1 MIKKESKR
9 ERGRERHGKAKK
21 GGRGRRERATE
32 RERRRREEVEK
43 GDPLAKMQ
51 GRARERDPWIR
62 MHKVLA
68 EDTSVFPR
76 NYVVRF
82 TAHCN
87 FIPREDIASVCWTLG
102 TLAFTCIYPHKDIR
116 KEINNYK

>member
-1 MIKKESKR
+1 MGKQIKEEEGEESEQQK
-9 ERGRERHGKAKK
+9 GRK
-21 GGRGRRERATE
+21 GGGKRLR
-32 RERRRREEVEK
+32 K
-43 GDPLAKMQ
+43 GILLLRCS

-102 TLAFTCIYPHKDIR
+102 TPAFTCIYPHKDIH